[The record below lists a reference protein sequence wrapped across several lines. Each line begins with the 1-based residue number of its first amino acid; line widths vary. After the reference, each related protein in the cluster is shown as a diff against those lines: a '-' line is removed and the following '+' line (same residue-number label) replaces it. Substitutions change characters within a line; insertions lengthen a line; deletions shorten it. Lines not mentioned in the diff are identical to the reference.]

1 MRTVSDAMIAPPVLV
16 EASMTV
22 QEASAG
28 MVDAG
33 RHAAVVLE
41 DGRLRGLATAEDV
54 SRALAAG
61 RDATRTLVGEIAPPG
76 APVAHAD
83 EPLAEAHLR
92 MRGEHHRVVAV
103 LGDDGRPV
111 GILEDS
117 EA

>member
-33 RHAAVVLE
+33 RHAAVVVQ
-41 DGRLRGLATAEDV
+41 DGRVSGLATAEDV
-54 SRALAAG
+54 ARALASG
-61 RDATRTLVGEIAPPG
+61 CDATRTPVGEIAGPG
-76 APVAHAD
+76 LPVARAD
-83 EPLAEAHLR
+83 EPLAEVRLR
-92 MRGEHHRVVAV
+92 MRDEHRRVVPV
-103 LGDDGRPV
+103 VGPDGSPV
-111 GILEDS
+111 GILEDP